1 LSLVRLVLAAAAI
14 PVLTHTLG
22 LATYGVWAVLISILS
37 LTSVLQMG
45 LAPAVTFHVAH
56 AGNDE
61 EVRKRILVTSFVLF
75 SALGALA
82 GSILF
87 LGAHLIAALTFL
99 DAERAH
105 EAAAVLPLLGFAAF
119 CQFLRQWV
127 MAAEAGLQRY
137 DLQAWADGLGTV
149 ALYGGLVVLAV
160 LDPGIG
166 PLAAWWGIASLGT
179 VFGHWYLWRTRCA
192 VGVTLKHGWDSRQAR
207 VLFNFGVRQWASQLG
222 GNLFGHV
229 DRVVVNLILGPAAAG
244 IYSAGTS
251 VAIRI
256 NELSAAPVQVV
267 GPAIAAA
274 PSLARKA
281 VLYRRAQALNALLA
295 YGLAAVVMLGAEP
308 LAHVLVPTQPDTM
321 ASVLRI
327 MGFCYG
333 LYSIN
338 AVAFFAAQG
347 IGRPSINSR
356 WVMTAG
362 CAFVLALVVVSRL
375 FGIRGAAWANIAY
388 ALTLGINLEVLG
400 WLALRRIPA
409 LLTGIKLLVSLAGC
423 FVVSV
428 TVMTA
433 LDNPAAQL
441 LVAACTL
448 AATGGWIVRRL
459 VAAAADS
466 LPPAGVLV

>member
-1 LSLVRLVLAAAAI
+1 MRLALATAAI
-14 PVLTHTLG
+14 PVLTRTLG

-45 LAPAVTFHVAH
+45 LAPAVTFHVAQ
-56 AGNDE
+56 ARNDE
-61 EVRKRILVTSFVLF
+61 NAKTKILVTSFVLF

-87 LGAHLIAALTFL
+87 LGADMIAALTFR
-99 DAERAH
+99 DAERVQ
-105 EAAAVLPLLGFAAF
+105 EAASVLPLFGFAAF

-137 DLQAWADGLGTV
+137 DLQAWADGVGTV
-149 ALYGGLVVLAV
+149 ALYGGLVVFAV

-166 PLAAWWGIASLGT
+166 LLAAWWGIASLGT
-179 VFGHWYLWRTRCA
+179 VFGHWYLWRTRSA
-192 VGVTLKHGWDSRQAR
+192 VSVTLRHGWDSGQAR
-207 VLFNFGVRQWASQLG
+207 VLFGFGVRQWASQLG

-229 DRVVVNLILGPAAAG
+229 DRVVVNLMLGPAAAG

-274 PSLARKA
+274 PSLARK
-281 VLYRRAQALNALLA
+281 VILYRRAQALNALLA
-295 YGLAAVVMLGAEP
+295 FGLAGVVMLGAEP
-308 LAHVLVPTQPDTM
+308 LARVLVPTQPDTM

-327 MGFCYG
+327 LGFCYG

-338 AVAFFAAQG
+338 AVAFYAAQG
-347 IGRPSINSR
+347 VGRPSINAR
-356 WVMTAG
+356 WTLAAG
-362 CAFVLALVVVSRL
+362 CAFVLALAPLGRF
-375 FGIRGAAWANIAY
+375 FGLRGAAWANLAY

-400 WLALRRIPA
+400 HLALRRIPA
-409 LLTGIKLLVSLAGC
+409 LLTGTKLLISLTAC
-423 FVVSV
+423 FLFSATAV
-428 TVMTA
+428 TA
-433 LDNPAAQL
+433 IDNPVGQL
-441 LVAACTL
+441 LLGMCTMV
-448 AATGGWIVRRL
+448 ATGGWIVRRL
-459 VAAAADS
+459 VTAADDSADS
-466 LPPAGVLV
+466 LPQAGVLA

>member
-1 LSLVRLVLAAAAI
+1 MRLALAIAAI

-45 LAPAVTFHVAH
+45 LAPAVTFHVAQ

-61 EVRKRILVTSFVLF
+61 DVRRRILVTSFVLF

-87 LGAHLIAALTFL
+87 LGAHLIAALTFR

-119 CQFLRQWV
+119 FQFLRQWV

-179 VFGHWYLWRTRCA
+179 VFGHWYLWRTRSA
-192 VGVTLKHGWDSRQAR
+192 VSITLKQGWDSKQAR
-207 VLFNFGVRQWASQLG
+207 ALFNFGVRQWASQLG

-295 YGLAAVVMLGAEP
+295 YGLAAVVMLGSEP

-327 MGFCYG
+327 LGFCYG

-338 AVAFFAAQG
+338 AVAFYAAQG
-347 IGRPSINSR
+347 LGRPWINAR
-356 WVMTAG
+356 WTMAGG
-362 CAFVLALVVVSRL
+362 CAVVLALAPLGQL
-375 FGIRGAAWANIAY
+375 FGLRGAAWANLAY

-400 WLALRRIPA
+400 QLAVRRIPA
-409 LLTGIKLLVSLAGC
+409 LLTGTKLLISLTTC
-423 FVVSV
+423 FVVS
-428 TVMTA
+428 TTA
-433 LDNPAAQL
+433 VVAMDNPVGQL
-441 LVAACTL
+441 LLGVCTL
-448 AATGGWIVRRL
+448 VATGAWIVRRL
-459 VAAAADS
+459 VSAAAES
-466 LPPAGVLV
+466 LPQTAVLV

>member
-1 LSLVRLVLAAAAI
+1 MRLALATAAI

-45 LAPAVTFHVAH
+45 LAPAVTFHVAQ

-61 EVRKRILVTSFVLF
+61 DVKRRILVTSFVLF

-87 LGAHLIAALTFL
+87 LGAHLIAALTFR
-99 DAERAH
+99 DAERAQ
-105 EAAAVLPLLGFAAF
+105 EAAAVLPLLGLAAF
-119 CQFLRQWV
+119 FQFLRQWV

-149 ALYGGLVVLAV
+149 ALYGGLVVLAL

-179 VFGHWYLWRTRCA
+179 VFGHWYLWRTRSA
-192 VGVTLKHGWDSRQAR
+192 VSVTLKHGWDSRQAR

-274 PSLARKA
+274 SSLARKA

-295 YGLAAVVMLGAEP
+295 YGLAAAVMLGSEP

-327 MGFCYG
+327 LGFCYG
-333 LYSIN
+333 VYSVN
-338 AVAFFAAQG
+338 AVAFYAAQG
-347 IGRPSINSR
+347 LGRPWINAR
-356 WVMTAG
+356 WTIAAG
-362 CAFVLALVVVSRL
+362 CTFVLALVPLGRL
-375 FGIRGAAWANIAY
+375 FGLRGAAWANLAY

-400 WLALRRIPA
+400 QLALRRVPA
-409 LLTGIKLLVSLAGC
+409 LLTGTKLLISLTTC
-423 FVVSV
+423 FVVSA
-428 TVMTA
+428 TA
-433 LDNPAAQL
+433 VAAMDNPVGQL
-441 LVAACTL
+441 LLGMCTL

-459 VAAAADS
+459 LTAAADS
-466 LPPAGVLV
+466 VPQPGVLV